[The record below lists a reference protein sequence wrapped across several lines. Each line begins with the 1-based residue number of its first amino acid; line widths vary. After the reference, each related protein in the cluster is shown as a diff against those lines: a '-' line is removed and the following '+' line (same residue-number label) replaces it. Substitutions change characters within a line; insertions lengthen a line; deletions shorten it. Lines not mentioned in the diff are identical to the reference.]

1 MAKKIA
7 VLGAGANGAAI
18 GADLTRAGLDVV
30 LVDQWPENVA
40 ALREHG
46 ARIEMPGEVLTVP
59 VRAFNLCDVC
69 TFIDRFDIVLML
81 VKAYDSRWAAQ
92 LIEPY
97 LKSDGLLV
105 GVQNGMTTQTI
116 ADVVGPSRT
125 LGCVIEISSS
135 MFVPG
140 VTVRDSNHDRSWFAV
155 GPNEPETKGRAEE
168 IAELLRH
175 AGKVSVVDD
184 VQATKWMKLVS
195 NATTLVSTALFG
207 LSIHEGAASPEGRDL
222 MLRSGQEALD
232 VGQALGHPVLPIFGL
247 TASDVAHSNRVVD
260 LLLETLLKG
269 FTLPT
274 TKTTVLQD
282 WMKGRHSEVNDLN
295 GTVVAEAQ
303 RLGRRA
309 PVNAAIVEMALAIES
324 RRLKPDP
331 ANIRILAESGPRA
344 ERRAGLV
351 PVVISHQEGR
361 R

>member
-1 MAKKIA
+1 MVKKIA
-7 VLGAGANGAAI
+7 VLGTGANGAVI

-30 LVDQWPENVA
+30 LIDQWPENVA
-40 ALREHG
+40 AMRERG
-46 ARIEMPGEVLTVP
+46 VRVEMPETTLTVP

-69 TFIDRFDIVLML
+69 TFREPFDIVLML

-97 LKSDGLLV
+97 LKSNGLLV

-116 ADVVGPSRT
+116 ADVVGRERT

-135 MFVPG
+135 MMVPG
-140 VTVRDSNHDRSWFAV
+140 VSVRDSNHERSWFAV
-155 GPNEPETKGRAEE
+155 GPNTGETKDRAEE
-168 IAELLRH
+168 VAALLRH
-175 AGKVSVVDD
+175 AGKVSVVDN

-207 LSIHEGAASPEGRDL
+207 VSIHEGATTAEGREL

-247 TASDVAHSNRVVD
+247 TDADVAHSNRVVD

-269 FTLPT
+269 FTLPS

-295 GTVVAEAQ
+295 GTVVAEAK
-303 RLGRRA
+303 RLGLKA
-309 PVNAAIVEMALAIES
+309 PVNAAIVEMALEIES
-324 RRLKPDP
+324 GRLKPEQ
-331 ANIRILAESGPRA
+331 ANIGKLADRVRELGGRPGPNP
-344 ERRAGLV
+344 E
-351 PVVISHQEGR
+351 
-361 R
+361 

>member
-1 MAKKIA
+1 MEKKIA
-7 VLGAGANGAAI
+7 ILGTGANGAAI
-18 GADLTRAGLDVV
+18 GADLTRAGLDVI
-30 LVDQWPENVA
+30 LIDQWPENVA
-40 ALREHG
+40 ALRERG

-69 TFIDRFDIVLML
+69 TFTGRFDIVLML

-105 GVQNGMTTQTI
+105 GVQNGMTTRTI
-116 ADVVGPSRT
+116 SDVVGPSRT

-140 VTVRDSNHDRSWFAV
+140 VTVRDSNHERSWFAV
-155 GPNEPETKGRAEE
+155 GPNQPGTEGRAEE

-175 AGKVSVVDD
+175 AGKVSVVDN

-207 LSIHEGAASPEGRDL
+207 LSIHDGAASPEARDL

-232 VGQALGHPVLPIFGL
+232 VGHALGHPVLPIFGL
-247 TASDVAHSNRVVD
+247 TDGDVAHSNRVVD
-260 LLLETLLKG
+260 LLLDTLLKG

-295 GTVVAEAQ
+295 GAVVAEAR
-303 RLGRRA
+303 RLGRA
-309 PVNAAIVEMALAIES
+309 TPVNAAIVEMALEIES
-324 RRLKPDP
+324 GRLRPGA
-331 ANIRILAESGPRA
+331 ANIGVLANRVRELSGASAQFP
-344 ERRAGLV
+344 
-351 PVVISHQEGR
+351 
-361 R
+361 

>member
-7 VLGAGANGAAI
+7 VLGTGANGAAI

-30 LVDQWPENVA
+30 LIDQWPENVA
-40 ALREHG
+40 ALRERG

-69 TFIDRFDIVLML
+69 TFTDRFDIVLML

-97 LKSDGLLV
+97 LKRDGLLV

-116 ADVVGPSRT
+116 ADVVGPSRS

-135 MFVPG
+135 LFVPG
-140 VTVRDSNHDRSWFAV
+140 VTVRDSNHARSWFAV
-155 GPNEPETKGRAEE
+155 GPNEPEETGRAEE

-175 AGKVSVVDD
+175 AGRVSVVEN
-184 VQATKWMKLVS
+184 VQATKWMKFIS

-207 LSIHEGAASPEGRDL
+207 LSRHEGAASPEGRDL
-222 MLRSGQEALD
+222 MLRSGQEALE

-247 TASDVAHSNRVVD
+247 TENDVAHLNSVVD
-260 LLLETLLKG
+260 LLLDTLLKG

-295 GTVVAEAQ
+295 GTVVAEAEW
-303 RLGRRA
+303 LGREA
-309 PVNAAIVEMALAIES
+309 PVNAAIVEIALEIES
-324 RRLKPDP
+324 GRLKPDP
-331 ANIRILAESGPRA
+331 ANIGILANRVGEVSGEPA
-344 ERRAGLV
+344 
-351 PVVISHQEGR
+351 
-361 R
+361 

>member
-1 MAKKIA
+1 
-7 VLGAGANGAAI
+7 
-18 GADLTRAGLDVV
+18 
-30 LVDQWPENVA
+30 
-40 ALREHG
+40 
-46 ARIEMPGEVLTVP
+46 
-59 VRAFNLCDVC
+59 
-69 TFIDRFDIVLML
+69 
-81 VKAYDSRWAAQ
+81 
-92 LIEPY
+92 
-97 LKSDGLLV
+97 
-105 GVQNGMTTQTI
+105 
-116 ADVVGPSRT
+116 
-125 LGCVIEISSS
+125 
-135 MFVPG
+135 
-140 VTVRDSNHDRSWFAV
+140 
-155 GPNEPETKGRAEE
+155 
-168 IAELLRH
+168 
-175 AGKVSVVDD
+175 
-184 VQATKWMKLVS
+184 MKLVS

-331 ANIRILAESGPRA
+331 ANIRILANRVRELSGEQA
-344 ERRAGLV
+344 
-351 PVVISHQEGR
+351 
-361 R
+361 

>member
-116 ADVVGPSRT
+116 ADVVGPS
-125 LGCVIEISSS
+125 G
-135 MFVPG
+135 
-140 VTVRDSNHDRSWFAV
+140 RS
-155 GPNEPETKGRAEE
+155 
-168 IAELLRH
+168 
-175 AGKVSVVDD
+175 
-184 VQATKWMKLVS
+184 
-195 NATTLVSTALFG
+195 
-207 LSIHEGAASPEGRDL
+207 AA
-222 MLRSGQEALD
+222 
-232 VGQALGHPVLPIFGL
+232 
-247 TASDVAHSNRVVD
+247 
-260 LLLETLLKG
+260 
-269 FTLPT
+269 
-274 TKTTVLQD
+274 
-282 WMKGRHSEVNDLN
+282 
-295 GTVVAEAQ
+295 
-303 RLGRRA
+303 
-309 PVNAAIVEMALAIES
+309 
-324 RRLKPDP
+324 
-331 ANIRILAESGPRA
+331 
-344 ERRAGLV
+344 
-351 PVVISHQEGR
+351 
-361 R
+361 